1 MSFSAES
8 IRYQLLSGH
17 YRTKILFSFNKK
29 HESDKIIRR
38 VTDFYFLLDKN
49 KPIKSL
55 GNSLPDIY
63 LEFKKAMNDDLNTPR
78 ALGIFFDWMKTESKK
93 IKDNLAGEKEIL
105 SAWNFLKVFNSIF
118 DFVELNQVEVPE
130 NIAAMLESRK
140 KARRNKDWALSDK
153 IRKSILG
160 EGWLVEDT
168 LDGQKLKKPS

>member
-1 MSFSAES
+1 M
-8 IRYQLLSGH
+8 
-17 YRTKILFSFNKK
+17 FSFATQWFLN
-29 HESDKIIRR
+29 HMNQDNGYGVAGSLII
-38 VTDFYFLLDKN
+38 TDGQANQGTNISSINLDKN

-78 ALGIFFDWMKTESKK
+78 ALGIFFDWMKTESIK
-93 IKDNLAGEKEIL
+93 IKDNLASDEEIS

-118 DFVELNQVEVPE
+118 DFIELSQLEVPE
-130 NIAAMLESRK
+130 NIAAMLENRRE
-140 KARRNKDWALSDK
+140 ARRNKDWVLSDQ

-168 LDGQKLKKPS
+168 PDGQNLKKA

>member
-1 MSFSAES
+1 M
-8 IRYQLLSGH
+8 Y
-17 YRTKILFSFNKK
+17 KK
-29 HESDKIIRR
+29 EINLII
-38 VTDFYFLLDKN
+38 YFFEINYVYEN

-55 GNSLPDIY
+55 GNSLPHIY

-93 IKDNLAGEKEIL
+93 IKDDLASTEEIS

-118 DFVELNQVEVPE
+118 DFIELGQLEVPE
-130 NIAAMLESRK
+130 NIAAMLEARK
-140 KARRNKDWALSDK
+140 EARSNKDWVLSDQ

-168 LDGQKLKKPS
+168 PDGQKLKKA